1 MRELEHR
8 KQLLVQKIESH
19 RRILG
24 LEVRSLVENS
34 PVGHA
39 MGLYRQSVNW
49 FQGGD
54 AGVGKWLGRGRNR
67 ELSHWVNLILS
78 LPILFRLVR
87 RLWTRRARRQAAE
100 GQ

>member
-19 RRILG
+19 RKILD
-24 LEVRSLVENS
+24 LEVRHLVENS

-39 MGLYRQSVNW
+39 MAFLRQSVNW
-49 FQGGD
+49 FQGGER
-54 AGVGKWLGRGRNR
+54 GVGKWLGSGRNR

-87 RLWTRRARRQAAE
+87 RLWARRTRRQAAE